1 MHTVQFISLGCSRN
15 LVDTEVM
22 MGLVQKAGFSLV
34 AETEKADYIV
44 VNTCGFLEKA
54 RQEAIDVIDEI
65 FSLKKTQA
73 KVIVAGCMVRKHE
86 SVLKEQFPHVHYYI
100 SAGDVE
106 KILEAIRA
114 KDPGSFVG
122 DAKSTIQ
129 QGDIPRLS
137 STPPHYAYIKISE
150 GCKKQCAFCIIPSIK
165 GRLKSRPIEHV
176 VKECEAFVKS
186 GVKELIFIAQDL
198 GDYGKDLKIPNALNQ
213 LLKKVVRISG
223 DFWVRLLYLYP
234 DEITD
239 DLIDLIATEKKICPY
254 IDMPIQH
261 INSDILKRMHRKTNR
276 EHIVSTLHK
285 LREKLPNIIIR
296 TSLMVGFPG
305 ETDEQFA
312 ELVDFVKTAQLDNVG
327 IFQYSNEKEAY
338 SARYTEQI
346 SESVKERRFQILA
359 DAQKAA
365 IEEKN
370 HLWIGRRLKV
380 LVDSYHPESDALLQ
394 GHFYG
399 QCPHVDGVVIINDW
413 QKVDHFY
420 DFYEVEIT
428 DVSGYDLIGTATR
441 CLSPKK
447 KPLAIVS

>member
-1 MHTVQFISLGCSRN
+1 M
-15 LVDTEVM
+15 
-22 MGLVQKAGFSLV
+22 
-34 AETEKADYIV
+34 
-44 VNTCGFLEKA
+44 
-54 RQEAIDVIDEI
+54 
-65 FSLKKTQA
+65 
-73 KVIVAGCMVRKHE
+73 
-86 SVLKEQFPHVHYYI
+86 
-100 SAGDVE
+100 
-106 KILEAIRA
+106 
-114 KDPGSFVG
+114 
-122 DAKSTIQ
+122 
-129 QGDIPRLS
+129 
-137 STPPHYAYIKISE
+137 
-150 GCKKQCAFCIIPSIK
+150 
-165 GRLKSRPIEHV
+165 